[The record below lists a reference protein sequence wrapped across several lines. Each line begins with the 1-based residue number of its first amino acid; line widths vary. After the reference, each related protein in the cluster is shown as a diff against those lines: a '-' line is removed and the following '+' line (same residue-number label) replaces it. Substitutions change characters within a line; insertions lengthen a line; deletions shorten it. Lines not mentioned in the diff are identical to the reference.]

1 VPHRLLLDEMFP
13 ESMAEQLRAKGYDM
27 RAVVASPEF
36 ARLPDEQI
44 LVGAAEAGR
53 ALVTLNIKDFMPLDA
68 QYRAT
73 SRLHSGLILVST
85 KTFPQKLNFI
95 PAVTNSLSALLV
107 RDDTIR
113 AGGVLFLS
121 RAEHDPA

>member
-1 VPHRLLLDEMFP
+1 VPRRLLLDEMFP
-13 ESMAEQLRAKGYDM
+13 ESMAEQLRAKGHDV

-53 ALVTLNIKDFMPLDA
+53 ALVTVNIKDFMPLDSR
-68 QYRAT
+68 YR
-73 SRLHSGLILVST
+73 
-85 KTFPQKLNFI
+85 
-95 PAVTNSLSALLV
+95 
-107 RDDTIR
+107 DTIR